1 MAKKS
6 KSSFAQDFA
15 ELEAL
20 ARKFESGAF
29 DVEQGL
35 EDFERGMALA
45 KQLKDR
51 LKTVEQKVETIKAR
65 YKQTEETS
73 A

>member
-1 MAKKS
+1 MPKKA
-6 KSSFAQDFA
+6 KSSFATDFA

-35 EDFERGMALA
+35 ADFERGMALA
-45 KQLKDR
+45 KQLR
-51 LKTVEQKVETIKAR
+51 IG
-65 YKQTEETS
+65 
-73 A
+73 